1 MNDAKYIGS
10 ALGYQATGIP
20 TATDA
25 EHLKQQAA

>member
-1 MNDAKYIGS
+1 MS
-10 ALGYQATGIP
+10 ARTDLCGGYQATGIP